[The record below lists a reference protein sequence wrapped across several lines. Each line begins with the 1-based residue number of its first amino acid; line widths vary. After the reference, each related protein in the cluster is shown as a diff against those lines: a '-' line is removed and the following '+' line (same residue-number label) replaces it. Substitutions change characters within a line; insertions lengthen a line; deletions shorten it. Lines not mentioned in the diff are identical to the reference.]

1 MKPSGSGNDQA
12 MNRMEKTSA
21 VTTRRYNEF
30 PRRVVT
36 PRETTVSEAVNAP
49 KPASPP
55 GERRLWFFED
65 GSGEMKDLLGGKGAG
80 LAEMTRAGLPVPP
93 GFTITTEVCLDY
105 YKAGRRFPDGL
116 TEEVHAAIGEL
127 EKRLEKG
134 FGDAANPLLVSVRSG
149 ARVSM
154 PGMMDTILNLGL
166 NDETVMGLA
175 KLTGNERFAY
185 DAYRR
190 FMAMFGNIVLEI
202 PKDEFDRVVEEAKR
216 KTGVATDPEVPACRW
231 KEVIAQYREI
241 VRDHTGNPFP
251 QDVFEQLDLAIKAV
265 FDSWN
270 SKRAIDYRKFNKIS
284 DDWGTAVSVCSM
296 VFGNLGDDSGT
307 GVAFTRDP
315 NTGEKHLF
323 GEYLRNAQGEDVV
336 AGIRTPEKIEDLKTS
351 QPDVYGQF
359 VTIAGQLELHYRDM
373 QDLEFTVE
381 RGKLWM
387 LQTRS
392 GKRSAEAAVKIA
404 LDLVHEGII
413 SKEEAVE
420 RVAAASLDQLFHARI
435 DPNETFDIAGKG
447 LNASPGAA
455 SGEIVFDADTAAER
469 GAKGE
474 PVILVR
480 TETAPDD
487 VHGMIAAKGVLTS
500 RGGATSHAAV
510 VARGMG
516 KPCVA
521 GFDAMRVDARAKTA
535 TIGDRVLHEG
545 DWVTIDG
552 TTGNVMIGKLALI
565 PPPSKLPDWL
575 SEFLGWADAASRLEV
590 WANADTPEDARKA
603 RELGAKGI
611 GLCRTE
617 HMFMQQDRLPVVQRM
632 IISDTPEARAEALA
646 QLLPFQKDDF
656 VGILEAMAGYPVT
669 IRLLDPP
676 LHEFLPSL
684 EQLLVETTELRI
696 TKGES
701 DPVYQEKMKVLGR
714 VRALHEQNPMLG
726 LRVCRLGIV
735 YPEIYA
741 MQVRAIFEAA
751 CDLRERGVD
760 ARPDVMIPGVGT
772 VEEMRVTHDATK
784 SVAEEVIA
792 RRAVPVP
799 YHIGTMVELPR
810 ACVIADELAGI
821 AEFFSFGTN
830 DLTQTSYGYSR
841 DDAEA
846 SFIPRY
852 LELKILKDDPFQVL
866 DRVGVGALMREGT
879 EKGRA
884 TRPDLKIGIC
894 GEHGGEP
901 SSIAFCDEVGLDYVS
916 CSPYR
921 VPIAR
926 LAAAQSARAAH

>member
-1 MKPSGSGNDQA
+1 MDQL
-12 MNRMEKTSA
+12 EKLST
-21 VTTRRYNEF
+21 VRTRRYNDF
-30 PRRVVT
+30 PRT
-36 PRETTVSEAVNAP
+36 PGQEGKGASGVAV
-49 KPASPP
+49 
-55 GERRLWFFED
+55 ERPIWFFED
-65 GSGEMKDLLGGKGAG
+65 GSGDMKDLLGGKGAG

-93 GFTITTEVCLDY
+93 GFTITTEVCLAFY
-105 YKAGRRFPDGL
+105 EAGRHFPDGL
-116 TEEVHAAIGEL
+116 SAEIRASMREL
-127 EKRLEKG
+127 ERRTGKG
-134 FGDAANPLLVSVRSG
+134 FGKHANPLLVSVRSG

-166 NDETVMGLA
+166 NDETVLGLA
-175 KLTGNERFAY
+175 KLTGNDRFAY

-190 FMAMFGNIVLEI
+190 FMAMFGNVVLEI
-202 PKDEFDRVVEEAKR
+202 PKEEFERVVDEAKQ
-216 KTGVATDPEVPACRW
+216 KAGVATDPELSADRW
-231 KEVIAQYREI
+231 REVIAQFREI
-241 VRDHTGNPFP
+241 VRIHTGEPFP
-251 QDVFEQLDLAIKAV
+251 QDVYHQLELAIGAV
-265 FDSWN
+265 FDSWH

-284 DDWGTAVSVCSM
+284 DDWGTACSVVTM
-296 VFGNLGDDSGT
+296 VFGNMGEDSGT

-315 NTGEKHLF
+315 NTGEKELF

-336 AGIRTPEKIEDLKTS
+336 AGIRTPMKISELQST
-351 QPDVYGQF
+351 QPDVYAQF
-359 VTIAGQLELHYRDM
+359 VAIAHQLETHYRDM

-381 RGKLWM
+381 RGKLYM

-404 LDLVHEGII
+404 LDFVHEGII
-413 SKEEAVE
+413 ERAEAVK
-420 RVAAASLDQLFHARI
+420 RVDAASLDQLFHARI
-435 DPNETFDIAGKG
+435 DPHQQFAVAGKG

-455 SGEIVFDADTAAER
+455 AGRIVFDADTAAER
-469 GAKGE
+469 GQAGE
-474 PVILVR
+474 DVILVR
-480 TETAPDD
+480 VETAPDD
-487 VHGMIAAKGVLTS
+487 VHGMIAARGVLTS

-521 GFDAMRVDARAKTA
+521 GFDAMRVDYRTKTA
-535 TIGDRVLHEG
+535 TIGGTVLNEG
-545 DWVTIDG
+545 DWLTIDG
-552 TTGNVMIGKLALI
+552 TTGNVVVGKLALI

-575 SEFLGWADAASRLEV
+575 AEFLGWAGEAMRLEV

-603 RELGAKGI
+603 RELGATGI

-617 HMFMQQDRLPVVQRM
+617 HMFMQQERLPVVQRM

-646 QLLPFQKDDF
+646 ELLPFQQQDF
-656 VGILEAMAGYPVT
+656 AGILEAMAGYPVT

-684 EQLLVETTELRI
+684 EDLLVATTELRL

-701 DPVYQEKMKVLGR
+701 DPEYLEKMRVLGR

-726 LRVCRLGIV
+726 LRVCRLGIL

-751 CDLRERGVD
+751 CDLRARGVD

-772 VEEMRVTHDATK
+772 VEEMRITHDAVK
-784 SVAEEVIA
+784 FAADEVIL
-792 RRAVPVP
+792 RRGVEVP
-799 YHIGTMVELPR
+799 YRIGTMVELPR
-810 ACVIADELAGI
+810 ACVVADGLARIAQ
-821 AEFFSFGTN
+821 FFSFGTN
-830 DLTQTSYGYSR
+830 DLTQTTYGYSR

-852 LELKILKDDPFQVL
+852 LELKVLKDDPFQVL
-866 DRVGVGALMREGT
+866 DRVGVGGLMRLGVER
-879 EKGRA
+879 GREA
-884 TRPDLKIGIC
+884 RADLKIGIC

-901 SSIAFCDEVGLDYVS
+901 SSVAFCDELGLDYVS

-926 LAAAQSARAAH
+926 LAAAQSALAVMSS

>member
-1 MKPSGSGNDQA
+1 MTAPSQ
-12 MNRMEKTSA
+12 SA
-21 VTTRRYNEF
+21 T
-30 PRRVVT
+30 
-36 PRETTVSEAVNAP
+36 
-49 KPASPP
+49 K
-55 GERRLWFFED
+55 RLWFFDQGD
-65 GSGEMKDLLGGKGAG
+65 GSMRDLLGGKGAG

-93 GFTITTEVCLDY
+93 GFTITTETCLAYFD
-105 YKAGRRFPDGL
+105 AGGHLPPGL
-116 TEEVHAAIGEL
+116 GDEVRAAMDEL
-127 EKRLEKG
+127 ESRTGKQ
-134 FGDAANPLLVSVRSG
+134 FGVAANPLLVSVRSG

-166 NDETVMGLA
+166 NDETVAGLA
-175 KLTGNERFAY
+175 RLTSNERFAY

-190 FMAMFGNIVLEI
+190 FMAMFGNVVLGIE
-202 PKDEFDRVVEEAKR
+202 KEQFDRVVDEAKQ
-216 KTGVATDPEVPACRW
+216 KAGVATDPELTADRW
-231 KEVIAQYREI
+231 KEVIAQFREI
-241 VRDHTGNPFP
+241 VRIHTGAPFP
-251 QDVFEQLDLAIKAV
+251 QDVHEQLELAIEAV

-270 SKRAIDYRKFNKIS
+270 SKRAIDYRKYNKIP

-315 NTGEKHLF
+315 NTGEKLLF

-336 AGIRTPEKIEDLKTS
+336 AGIRTPMKIADLQNS
-351 QPDVYGQF
+351 QPDVYAQF
-359 VTIAGQLELHYRDM
+359 VAIAHQLETHYKDM

-381 RGKLWM
+381 RGMLWM

-404 LDLVHEGII
+404 LDLARDGLITQND
-413 SKEEAVE
+413 AVS
-420 RVAAASLDQLFHARI
+420 RVDAASLDQLFHARI
-435 DPNETFDIAGKG
+435 DPNEHFEVAGVG

-455 SGEIVFDADTAAER
+455 TGQVVFDADTAAER

-474 PVILVR
+474 SVILVR
-480 TETAPDD
+480 VETAPDD

-516 KPCVA
+516 RPCVA
-521 GFDAMRVDARAKTA
+521 GFDAMTIDGRAKTA
-535 TIGDRVLHEG
+535 TIGTHVLHEG
-545 DWVTIDG
+545 DWITIDG
-552 TTGNVMIGKLALI
+552 TTGKVVVGKLTLI
-565 PPPSKLPDWL
+565 PPPSQPPEWL
-575 SEFLGWADAASRLEV
+575 ATFLGWADAAARMQV
-590 WANADTPEDARKA
+590 WANADTPDDAQRA
-603 RELGAKGI
+603 RDLGATGI

-617 HMFMQQDRLPVVQRM
+617 HMFMQKERLPVVQRM
-632 IISDTPEARAEALA
+632 IISDTPQARAEALA

-656 VGILEAMAGYPVT
+656 AGILAAMAGYPVT

-684 EQLLVETTELRI
+684 EHLLVETTELRI
-696 TKGES
+696 TKGEN
-701 DPVYQEKMKVLGR
+701 DPVYIEKMRVLGR

-751 CDLRERGVD
+751 CELRARGVD

-772 VEEMRVTHDATK
+772 REEMQTTYDAVK
-784 SVAEEVIA
+784 SVADEVILA
-792 RRAVPVP
+792 HGTPVP
-799 YHIGTMVELPR
+799 YRIGTMIELPR
-810 ACVIADELAGI
+810 ACVVAGELASI
-821 AEFFSFGTN
+821 AQFFSFGTN
-830 DLTQTSYGYSR
+830 DLTQTTYGYSR
-841 DDAEA
+841 DDAES

-852 LELKILKDDPFQVL
+852 LEKKILKDDPFQVL
-866 DRVGVGALMREGT
+866 DRVGVGGLMRLGVER
-879 EKGRA
+879 GRA
-884 TRPDLKIGIC
+884 ARGDLKIGIC

-901 SSIAFCDEVGLDYVS
+901 SSVAFCNELGLDYVS

-926 LAAAQSARAAH
+926 LAAAQAALA